1 MTEAARRR
9 TPLVLGAALL
19 GAVLVNVALFSLV
32 TLLSRE
38 RAPQQDEIN
47 ASSVSLVSLKP
58 PEPPKQEEVKQPKPP
73 EPKQQLDFEPD
84 LTPPALDLGAPGLA
98 GGIAINLGLGR
109 LDDGMDQQVVFNA
122 YELDTQPEAVMRH
135 VNYPHRARERGIE
148 GVVQVKLLVNKDGTV
163 GKVEILGERPEGADF
178 GDQVQ
183 KEAANWKFTP
193 GRISGEPVT
202 AWVVTNVR
210 FEL

>member
-1 MTEAARRR
+1 MSVARGRS
-9 TPLVLGAALL
+9 PLTLLLALL

-38 RAPQQDEIN
+38 RAPRQDEID
-47 ASSVSLVSLKP
+47 ATGVSLVSLKP
-58 PEPPKQEEVKQPKPP
+58 PEPPEQEEVKEPKPP
-73 EPKQQLDFEPD
+73 EPKQEMDFQPD

-98 GGIAINLGLGR
+98 GGIAINLGLDR

-122 YELDTQPEAVMRH
+122 YELDTQPEAIMRN
-135 VNYPHRARERGIE
+135 VQYPYKARERGIE
-148 GVVQVKLLVNKDGTV
+148 GVVQLKLLVNKDGTV
-163 GKVEILGERPEGADF
+163 GKVEILGARPEGVFD
-178 GDQVQ
+178 DQVRQ
-183 KEAANWKFTP
+183 DAANWKFTP
-193 GRISGEPVT
+193 GRISGEAVT

>member
-1 MTEAARRR
+1 MIAPARRR
-9 TPLVLGAALL
+9 SPLVFGAALL

-38 RAPQQDEIN
+38 RAPQQDEID
-47 ASSVSLVSLKP
+47 ATGVSLVSLKP
-58 PEPPKQEEVKQPKPP
+58 PEPPEQEEIKEPKPP
-73 EPKQQLDFEPD
+73 EPKQQLDFQPD

-98 GGIAINLGLGR
+98 GGIAINLGLDR

-122 YELDTQPEAVMRH
+122 YELDTQPEAVMRN
-135 VNYPHRARERGIE
+135 VNYPYKARERGIE
-148 GVVQVKLLVNKDGTV
+148 GVVQLKLLVNKDGTV
-163 GKVEILGERPEGADF
+163 GQVQILGARPEGIF
-178 GDQVQ
+178 EETVQ
-183 KEAANWKFTP
+183 KDAANWKFTP